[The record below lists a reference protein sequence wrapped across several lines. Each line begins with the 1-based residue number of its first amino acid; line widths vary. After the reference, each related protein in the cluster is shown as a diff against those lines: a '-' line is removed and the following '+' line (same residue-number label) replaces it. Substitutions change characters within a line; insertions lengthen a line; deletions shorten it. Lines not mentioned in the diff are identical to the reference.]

1 MCPGGMM
8 ESTETIQY
16 AIHPLRDGYFIEET
30 WFSHTIGNDYW
41 LGRTDSE
48 ERTYLSDR
56 WDDALRKAEDQMD
69 QK

>member
-1 MCPGGMM
+1 MTWRYDGINRNNTTCNSPI
-8 ESTETIQY
+8 T
-16 AIHPLRDGYFIEET
+16 GYFIEET